1 MICPVN
7 KQFKNYGGI
16 CPEKIKRNYGLYP
29 NRFFYIMNFK
39 KCNH

>member
-7 KQFKNYGGI
+7 KQFKIYGRI
-16 CPEKIKRNYGLYP
+16 CPEKIRRNYGLYP
-29 NRFFYIMNFK
+29 NRFFDIMDFM